1 MHMWRLWALP
11 LLAGAMMIP
20 AVAQKADFNGTWKLN
35 LEKSFLAGDHP
46 AKDYELTTVIEQ
58 KESAIKR
65 TETAVHVSMMNIP
78 LPDSK
83 TTVEFTVDGK
93 EREVPGKSPFP
104 GMPPLPTKVS
114 AEWQGS
120 TLLVT
125 ERSQSMG
132 NATMTRSRYFLSD
145 DGSELIELLE
155 GHTVFGDTEQRLIFD
170 KRL

>member
-1 MHMWRLWALP
+1 MHMWKLWALP

-20 AVAQKADFNGTWKLN
+20 AAAQKADFNGTWKLN

-83 TTVEFTVDGK
+83 TTVEFIVDGK
-93 EREVPGKSPFP
+93 ERDAPEKSPYP

-125 ERSQSMG
+125 ESSQLMG
-132 NATMTRSRYFLSD
+132 NATATRCRYFLSD
-145 DGSELIELLE
+145 NGSELIELLE
-155 GHTVFGDTEQRLIFD
+155 GHTGFGDTEQRLIFD
-170 KRL
+170 KQP